1 MSDTFV
7 LLGDR
12 GLFPDLAARAYLN
25 HAAMSPPSLLV
36 RAAVREVADTYAKRG
51 AAAWM
56 HFAEQRA
63 DLRHR
68 LATLIGCGADDIG
81 FVPNTSHGVLTIA
94 LCLPWQRGDRV
105 LLLRGEFPTNVTP
118 WQRAAALFGLT
129 VVWLDA
135 DAFAGEGAGLL
146 QLEDE
151 LRRGVRLLAVSAV
164 QFQTGLRMPL
174 RQMAALCHRYGAEI
188 FVDGIQ
194 ALGAVPLDVR
204 ADDLDYLAAGAH
216 KWLMGMEG
224 AGMLYVAR
232 KRIAA
237 LQPRLASWLSHD
249 DATRFLFEGEG
260 HLLYDRSIR
269 ARADFVELGIVG
281 SLSYAALH
289 AAVGTLLQLGVANIF
304 AHVQRLL
311 APLASGMTA
320 LGCTVAR
327 GSDIEQHGCILSAKL
342 PRDVDLPTIWRALD
356 AEGIACASPDGFLR
370 FSPHWHNNAGD
381 IEAALSALSHALA
394 R

>member
-12 GLFPDLAARAYLN
+12 SLFPDLAARAYLN

-36 RAAVREVADTYAKRG
+36 RAAVREVADTYAKHG

-63 DLRHR
+63 LLRRR
-68 LATLIGCGADDIG
+68 LATLIGADADNIG

-94 LCLPWQRGDRV
+94 MCLPWQRGDRV

-118 WQRAAALFGLT
+118 WQRAATLFGLT

-135 DAFAGEGAGLL
+135 DAFAGDGDGLQ

-151 LRRGVRLLAVSAV
+151 LRRGARLLAVSAV

-174 RQMAALCHRYGAEI
+174 RKMAALCHRYGAEI

-224 AGMLYVAR
+224 AGMLYVAPS
-232 KRIAA
+232 RIAA
-237 LQPRLASWLSHD
+237 LQPRLASWLSHNE
-249 DATRFLFEGEG
+249 ATRFLFEGEG
-260 HLLYDRSIR
+260 HLRYDRSIR
-269 ARADFVELGIVG
+269 ARADFVELGVVG
-281 SLSYAALH
+281 SLSHAALH
-289 AAVGTLLQLGVANIF
+289 AAVGTLLE
-304 AHVQRLL
+304 R
-311 APLASGMTA
+311 
-320 LGCTVAR
+320 
-327 GSDIEQHGCILSAKL
+327 
-342 PRDVDLPTIWRALD
+342 
-356 AEGIACASPDGFLR
+356 
-370 FSPHWHNNAGD
+370 
-381 IEAALSALSHALA
+381 
-394 R
+394 